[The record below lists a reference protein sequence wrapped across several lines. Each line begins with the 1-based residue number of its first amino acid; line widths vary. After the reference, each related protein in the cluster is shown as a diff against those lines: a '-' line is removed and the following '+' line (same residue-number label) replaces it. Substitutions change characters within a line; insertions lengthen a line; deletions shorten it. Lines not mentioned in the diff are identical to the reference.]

1 MVQGFDKTFI
11 YRHSPVLNAVCR
23 GILEERA
30 IAPWIMDSDVIEV
43 FKNLAATMKTLS
55 SGIYYETLP
64 EGAGRVSLFRRL
76 KDLFDG
82 FLQPNPANLEQSL
95 KVSDAVDVLNF
106 LTFAATVNSNSRPRS
121 RQYLDLLNTMLEQA
135 EPVKQAPS
143 LIVP

>member
-1 MVQGFDKTFI
+1 V
-11 YRHSPVLNAVCR
+11 R
-23 GILEERA
+23 GDF
-30 IAPWIMDSDVIEV
+30 P
-43 FKNLAATMKTLS
+43 FF
-55 SGIYYETLP
+55 G
-64 EGAGRVSLFRRL
+64 
-76 KDLFDG
+76 
-82 FLQPNPANLEQSL
+82 LQPNPANLEQSL